1 MSISVS
7 ATASNTSMIDKSAVA
22 ADTGK
27 TAKTADAG
35 ATGAAGTP
43 ADKAR
48 LQLNASIVQSTLS
61 VSIGAQNEP
70 LALVL
75 KSAITNINEALKGQ
89 YGDGAIQNAMS
100 QDNTPDGTA
109 GRIVGLSTAF
119 FEAYKQQHVGEDPQA
134 VLGKFMET
142 IRGGME
148 RGFKEARDIL
158 TGLNALNGGVASN
171 IDQTYELVQKGYAD
185 FEAAQGAAIKA
196 APAD

>member
-7 ATASNTSMIDKSAVA
+7 IAATASNTSVIDKSAVA
-22 ADTGK
+22 TD
-27 TAKTADAG
+27 TAKTADTAKT
-35 ATGAAGTP
+35 TGAAGTP

-48 LQLNASIVQSTLS
+48 LQLNASIVQSALS
-61 VSIGAQNEP
+61 VSISSQNEP

-89 YGDGAIQNAMS
+89 FGDNAIQNAMG

-119 FEAYKQQHVGEDPQA
+119 FDAYKKQHAGEDPQA
-134 VLGKFMET
+134 VLSKFMST
-142 IRGGME
+142 IKGGME

-158 TGLNALNGGVASN
+158 SGLNVLNGGVASN
-171 IDQTYELVQKGYAD
+171 VDKTYALVQKGYAD

-196 APAD
+196 APAN

>member
-1 MSISVS
+1 MSISVSIS
-7 ATASNTSMIDKSAVA
+7 ATASNTSLIDKSAVA
-22 ADTGK
+22 ADT
-27 TAKTADAG
+27 AKMADV
-35 ATGAAGTP
+35 GTP

-89 YGDGAIQNAMS
+89 YGDDAIQNAMG
-100 QDNTPDGTA
+100 QDNTPEGTA

-134 VLGKFMET
+134 VLDKFMST
-142 IRGGME
+142 IKGGME
-148 RGFKEARDIL
+148 RGFQEARDIL
-158 TGLNALNGGVASN
+158 TGLNVLNGGVASN
-171 IDQTYELVQKGYAD
+171 VDKTYELVQKGYAD
-185 FEAAQGAAIKA
+185 FAAAQGAAIKA
-196 APAD
+196 APAN